1 LIFKSLSFVTL
12 KASNIFELF
21 SIFVAAFF
29 PRNVSRADWVA
40 KDGAWA
46 ARFAC
51 RRAPGLAAAVPST
64 TLGPC
69 PAPHE
74 SVSCPCTASS
84 GLHHEIGRDS

>member
-1 LIFKSLSFVTL
+1 LVSFTTL

-46 ARFAC
+46 SRSDCCQGART
-51 RRAPGLAAAVPST
+51 RGVRPVDAVPESCSRMNLFYVLARLLAVCITRST
-64 TLGPC
+64 
-69 PAPHE
+69 AIRNVIH
-74 SVSCPCTASS
+74 
-84 GLHHEIGRDS
+84 